1 MDTPN
6 GIEVNMSKTV
16 AFLGPEGT
24 YTDEACYVYAPDE
37 NRVPFASLGLVT
49 GALEEG
55 KVHEA
60 VVPIENSLGGT
71 VIEVVDYLI
80 TSTKARIK
88 DEILLPIDHCL
99 ITRPN
104 VQLSDIRV
112 VMSKQEALT
121 QCRQFLSEKLRY
133 SEQIATTSTA
143 LAVTNLKEGDD
154 RTAAIGPS
162 RSAELAGL
170 PILANGIQDREN
182 NVTRFAVLT
191 SGGNPDKASNKTSI
205 AFDFDSP
212 DAPGLVYGALRPFA
226 DRGINLLKIESR
238 PTGKGMG
245 SYIFLLDFE
254 GHIDTLYV
262 QEAISELKNH
272 TATFKVLGTYPRA
285 KDLSVRSAPF
295 NQRN

>member
-37 NRVPFASLGLVT
+37 HRVPFASLGLVT
-49 GALEEG
+49 SALEEG

-80 TSTKARIK
+80 TSTRARIK

-143 LAVTNLKEGDD
+143 LAVTISKKEM
-154 RTAAIGPS
+154 I
-162 RSAELAGL
+162 ELLQSEREGL
-170 PILANGIQDREN
+170 PN
-182 NVTRFAVLT
+182 
-191 SGGNPDKASNKTSI
+191 
-205 AFDFDSP
+205 
-212 DAPGLVYGALRPFA
+212 LR
-226 DRGINLLKIESR
+226 GYLYW
-238 PTGKGMG
+238 PTGYKTVKTM
-245 SYIFLLDFE
+245 
-254 GHIDTLYV
+254 
-262 QEAISELKNH
+262 
-272 TATFKVLGTYPRA
+272 
-285 KDLSVRSAPF
+285 
-295 NQRN
+295 

>member
-154 RTAAIGPS
+154 RTAAIGPR

-170 PILANGIQDREN
+170 PILVNGIQDREN

-191 SGGNPDKASNKTSI
+191 TGGDPEKASNKTSI

-245 SYIFLLDFE
+245 SYIFLLDYE
-254 GHIDTLYV
+254 GHINAPYV
-262 QEAISELKNH
+262 QEAISELKNP

-285 KDLSVRSAPF
+285 RDLSKR
-295 NQRN
+295 

>member
-154 RTAAIGPS
+154 RTAAIGPR
-162 RSAELAGL
+162 RSAKLAGL

-212 DAPGLVYGALRPFA
+212 DAPGLVYGALMPFA

-285 KDLSVRSAPF
+285 KDLSVRSASF